1 MSIPEH
7 RRASNMDLKKSM
19 LMGLDECHIAL
30 NKAYS
35 NLSDEEFRRFPVE
48 ERNNIATVV
57 MHILQQHDD
66 FVSGPIGP

>member
-7 RRASNMDLKKSM
+7 RRASNMD
-19 LMGLDECHIAL
+19 
-30 NKAYS
+30 
-35 NLSDEEFRRFPVE
+35 LSDEEFRRFPVE